1 MSFYG
6 SVYYQLIDAFYKVII
21 RNKGKNAI
29 NFIDGDED
37 REVSAQG
44 RHGVFGF
51 DSGNRWINF
60 GYNEE
65 LKPDSKETYNIYQI
79 YHGRPDPEATL
90 ANHGFRAMLEDVES
104 RTDEEGII
112 QLEPHDVF
120 ETYDSIYDDAGHIAR
135 SERKVYRLP
144 KSDMDNRVMELER
157 LVGSDAER
165 EMPEMPEGDAN
176 LYGYVEE
183 NCKDISK
190 LEEYQGQ
197 WTVHAAKSW
206 APASKDNGVG
216 YAPTIAE
223 TVGNLNDLYEDYRD
237 RVKNFKSFV
246 EIIGKLAGLEQVT
259 VLEDGAPRAA
269 KNIIDAIVI
278 EKERLDTLYAEL
290 NKHQNTSNG
299 AFEGIYSM
307 IGEKID
313 NDKNIYGH
321 IRQLYSDD
329 SVMRNQLNWSQR
341 PTTTVSGELDSH
353 DLRIKNLEDY
363 RTTLD
368 NVTLPA
374 IDGRVGTLEEQTKE
388 HYEAWAKAEEKFE
401 KVHEDI
407 YAKLGTVP
415 ENDNIINIIGDF
427 RGDVS
432 AALGQV
438 PENSNVMSEIQ
449 SVENKA
455 LSLIGTVPNESNV
468 MSELNS
474 TKDNLLELIGEVP
487 ESSNIMSELEST
499 KDNLLELIGEVPES
513 SDVMSELESTKN
525 FLTNL
530 IGEIPEESSVSTEL
544 ASIQEEVDN
553 LEGIIGTIPEGN
565 TAYGLIST
573 NAGDITDIK
582 EHMGDKVDGKTLSA
596 RISENASNMSTLV
609 TTTLP
614 TNYVS
619 KTELTAANYAT
630 ISDVEKVETALT
642 TVVGDLTNIETL
654 KENATNS
661 EVALLQDIFDRLVA
675 LEADVK
681 SIKET
686 LNPPPDEPETGGE
699 DPDIP
704 ESGGEDPE
712 NPDPGTELEPTPEEG
727 TE

>member
-21 RNKGKNAI
+21 RNKGKDAI

-79 YHGRPDPEATL
+79 YHGRPDPEAAL
-90 ANHGFRAMLEDVES
+90 ENHGFKAMLEDVES

-120 ETYDSIYDDAGHIAR
+120 ETYDSIYDDAGHIAHT
-135 SERKVYRLP
+135 ERKVYRLP

-157 LVGSDAER
+157 LVGSDTGR
-165 EMPEMPEGDAN
+165 EMPEMSEGDAN

-206 APASKDNGVG
+206 APDSKDNGVG

-223 TVGNLNDLYEDYRD
+223 TVGNLNDLYVDYRD

-259 VLEDGAPRAA
+259 TIEDGTSRSAN
-269 KNIIDAIVI
+269 NIIDAIVI

-329 SVMRNQLNWSQR
+329 SVMRDQLNWSQR
-341 PTTTVSGELDSH
+341 PTTTVSGELDYH

-368 NVTLPA
+368 TATLPA
-374 IDGRVGTLEEQTKE
+374 ITGRIGTLEDQTKE
-388 HYEAWAKAEEKFE
+388 HYEAWTEAEDKFE
-401 KVHEDI
+401 KAHQDI

-415 ENDNIINIIGDF
+415 ENENIINIIDTF
-427 RGDVS
+427 REDVS
-432 AALGQV
+432 TTFGQIPENSDVMTEIQSVENKALGLIGTV
-438 PENSNVMSEIQ
+438 PENSNVMSE
-449 SVENKA
+449 
-455 LSLIGTVPNESNV
+455 
-468 MSELNS
+468 LNS
-474 TKDNLLELIGEVP
+474 SF
-487 ESSNIMSELEST
+487 ES
-499 KDNLLELIGEVPES
+499 
-513 SDVMSELESTKN
+513 
-525 FLTNL
+525 LTDL
-530 IGEIPEESSVSTEL
+530 IGEIPEESSVSAEL
-544 ASIQEEVDN
+544 ASIQQEVDD
-553 LEGIIGTIPEGN
+553 LENIIGTIPKEN
-565 TAYGLIST
+565 TVYGLIST
-573 NAGDITDIK
+573 NAGDITAIK
-582 EHMGDKVDGKTLSA
+582 EYMGDKVGEKTLSA
-596 RISENASNMSTLV
+596 RISDNTSNISTLA
-609 TTTLP
+609 TT
-614 TNYVS
+614 YVS
-619 KTELTAANYAT
+619 KTELTSANYATISDVEKNYAT

-642 TVVGDLTNIETL
+642 TVVGDLANIETL
-654 KENATNS
+654 KKNATNS
-661 EVALLQDIFDRLVA
+661 EVALLQDIFDRLVI

-686 LNPPPDEPETGGE
+686 LNPPPDEPE
-699 DPDIP
+699 
-704 ESGGEDPE
+704 SGGEDPE
-712 NPDPGTELEPTPEEG
+712 NSGTEPESNPEEG

>member
-21 RNKGKNAI
+21 RNKGKDAI

-374 IDGRVGTLEEQTKE
+374 IDGRVGTLEDQTKE
-388 HYEAWAKAEEKFE
+388 HYEAWAKAEDKFE
-401 KVHEDI
+401 KAHQDI

-415 ENDNIINIIGDF
+415 ENENIINIIDTF
-427 RGDVS
+427 QEDVS
-432 AALGQV
+432 ATFGQI
-438 PENSNVMSEIQ
+438 PEDSNVMAEIQ

-455 LSLIGTVPNESNV
+455 LGLIGTVPDQSNV
-468 MSELNS
+468 MSELGTAKN
-474 TKDNLLELIGEVP
+474 DLLELIGEVP
-487 ESSNIMSELEST
+487 E
-499 KDNLLELIGEVPES
+499 D
-513 SDVMSELESTKN
+513 SDVMSELNSSFES
-525 FLTNL
+525 LTDL
-530 IGEIPEESSVSTEL
+530 IGEIPEESSVSAEL
-544 ASIQEEVDN
+544 ASIQQEVDD
-553 LEGIIGTIPEGN
+553 LEEIVGTIPEGN
-565 TAYGLIST
+565 TVYGLISA

-642 TVVGDLTNIETL
+642 TVVGDLTKIETL

>member
-1 MSFYG
+1 MHAARSW
-6 SVYYQLIDAFYKVII
+6 A
-21 RNKGKNAI
+21 
-29 NFIDGDED
+29 
-37 REVSAQG
+37 
-44 RHGVFGF
+44 
-51 DSGNRWINF
+51 
-60 GYNEE
+60 
-65 LKPDSKETYNIYQI
+65 PDSK
-79 YHGRPDPEATL
+79 
-90 ANHGFRAMLEDVES
+90 
-104 RTDEEGII
+104 
-112 QLEPHDVF
+112 
-120 ETYDSIYDDAGHIAR
+120 
-135 SERKVYRLP
+135 K
-144 KSDMDNRVMELER
+144 
-157 LVGSDAER
+157 
-165 EMPEMPEGDAN
+165 
-176 LYGYVEE
+176 
-183 NCKDISK
+183 
-190 LEEYQGQ
+190 
-197 WTVHAAKSW
+197 
-206 APASKDNGVG
+206 NGVG

-223 TVGNLNDLYEDYRD
+223 TVGNLNDLYADYRD
-237 RVKNFKSFV
+237 RVNNFKSFV
-246 EIIGKLAGLEQVT
+246 EIIGKLAGLEKVT
-259 VLEDGAPRAA
+259 VLEDGAPRGA

-374 IDGRVGTLEEQTKE
+374 IDGRVGTLEDTTKE
-388 HYEAWAKAEEKFE
+388 HYENWAKAEAKFE
-401 KVHEDI
+401 KAHQDI
-407 YAKLGTVP
+407 YAKLGVVP
-415 ENDNIINIIGDF
+415 ENENIINIIDTF
-427 RGDVS
+427 REDVS
-432 AALGQV
+432 ATFGQV
-438 PENSNVMSEIQ
+438 PEDSDVMTEIQ

-455 LSLIGTVPNESNV
+455 LSLIGTVPDQSNV
-468 MSELNS
+468 MSELS
-474 TKDNLLELIGEVP
+474 TAKNDLLELIGEVP
-487 ESSNIMSELEST
+487 E
-499 KDNLLELIGEVPES
+499 G
-513 SDVMSELESTKN
+513 SDVMSELNSSFES
-525 FLTNL
+525 LTDL
-530 IGEIPEESSVSTEL
+530 IGEIPEESSVSAEL
-544 ASIQEEVDN
+544 ASIQQEVDD
-553 LEGIIGTIPEGN
+553 LEEIVGTIPEGN
-565 TAYGLIST
+565 TVYGLISANT
-573 NAGDITDIK
+573 GDITDIK

-686 LNPPPDEPETGGE
+686 LNPPPDEPETGGK

-704 ESGGEDPE
+704 ESGGEDPDI
-712 NPDPGTELEPTPEEG
+712 PDPGTELEPTPEEG